1 MTAECSCQ
9 VNLGLNTL
17 LNVQFMASRA
27 KTFCFFHT
35 KIAAVDSCFHDS
47 MSYGSCLQFRCS
59 GRHLE
64 HIGID
69 FVLCSRLASACA
81 HVSVCVGMENNQV
94 ASFFS
99 FDGSVLA
106 SVIFAIVQVDSL
118 CLFAQRAMS
127 DDPGTHGASSARPPA
142 APASAKAE
150 AKASTRSKKAARP
163 KIDLD
168 EEIRRANDL
177 AAMSRK
183 MLSVAKQTSKNNR
196 KAKQRLIK
204 KAGKLSPED
213 LERIAVLKRCGLFQE
228 EDQEAEDAADD
239 ADQTETH
246 QKTPLQSGPSE
257 AEAKRKKLGDALELL
272 AGKHSILDEL
282 GLRQSVSSSS
292 GASSSADGRSPAVG
306 KKGGPPVLAAR
317 RLPRVPS
324 FCTPPEDSQK
334 DDDIGAED

>member
-1 MTAECSCQ
+1 MVHDA
-9 VNLGLNTL
+9 
-17 LNVQFMASRA
+17 
-27 KTFCFFHT
+27 CFF
-35 KIAAVDSCFHDS
+35 
-47 MSYGSCLQFRCS
+47 
-59 GRHLE
+59 
-64 HIGID
+64 
-69 FVLCSRLASACA
+69 
-81 HVSVCVGMENNQV
+81 
-94 ASFFS
+94 
-99 FDGSVLA
+99 GSVLVPRIF
-106 SVIFAIVQVDSL
+106 VIAKADSL
-118 CLFAQRAMS
+118 CLFGQGAMS
-127 DDPGTHGASSARPPA
+127 DDRGTDGASSDRPPA
-142 APASAKAE
+142 APTSAKAE

-183 MLSVAKQTSKNNR
+183 MLNVAKPTSKNNR
-196 KAKQRLIK
+196 KAKQSLIK

-239 ADQTETH
+239 AGEAVRL

-282 GLRQSVSSSS
+282 GLRQGSSSSS
-292 GASSSADGRSPAVG
+292 GASSSADGRSPAFG
-306 KKGGPPVLAAR
+306 KKGVPPVLAAR

-324 FCTPPEDSQK
+324 ICSPPEDSQK
-334 DDDIGAED
+334 DDEIRAED